1 MAEIWVAGSP
11 PGSQGRIQPHV
22 GTGYG
27 AGTTSVAVAAGAS
40 SDIKFHDKEVVHI
53 GFCPYRDA
61 RLPFGTSHPTNNES
75 PSSTGSGRGA

>member
-27 AGTTSVAVAAGAS
+27 AGTTSVAVEAGVS
-40 SDIKFHDKEVVHI
+40 SEVKLHDKEVVHI
-53 GFCPYRDA
+53 GFCHTPSPCDY
-61 RLPFGTSHPTNNES
+61 GTRTLDFPPGHP
-75 PSSTGSGRGA
+75 A